1 MVFIELITG
10 KAGCGKSYTL
20 SKYINIANTKTNN
33 WIVLA
38 YTHSAVKNI
47 KQYVKDNYP
56 NIDTTNH
63 FKTIHK
69 YFHISFTNDE
79 NIINNNT
86 YEYIDYLFI
95 DEFSL
100 VSIKLFSTIWPI
112 IQKYIGKLILCGDYR
127 QLKPID
133 NIDKISYDNLKN
145 YLSLFP
151 IHIDDIEAIKH
162 FDNLVLSLDVVKQ
175 NVKKCVNLITQH
187 RANSQVNK
195 FIERLCFNNS
205 MCQETNKQLVRELV
219 DKHIICLQTL
229 VNLVKNNGYT
239 FISSTYKQLEQVN
252 TLIEKH
258 ASVITR
264 EQNVVKIVN
273 QINTI
278 RGDDNKTHD
287 TKNKAMKQI
296 YVKLGDNIRITE
308 TYNELQNG
316 DIYKLIEVCDNYL
329 IVQNNETEEYKQVF
343 PIINKDMMYYPI
355 LPDYLLTFHKSQGLS
370 IDNVIISL
378 DNLFD
383 FTMLYTGIS
392 RARENILFYTDNKV
406 NYEIFDIIK
415 HSYNKLDD
423 IMKTIYGNVI
433 VESK

>member
-47 KQYVKDNYP
+47 KQYVRDNYS

-151 IHIDDIEAIKH
+151 IHVDDIEAIKH

-195 FIERLCFNNS
+195 FIERLCFVNS
-205 MCQETNKQLVRELV
+205 TCKETDKQLVRELV

-287 TKNKAMKQI
+287 MKNKTMKQI

-329 IVQNNETEEYKQVF
+329 LVQNNETEEYKQVF

-392 RARENILFYTDNKV
+392 RARENILFYTDKKV

>member
-47 KQYVKDNYP
+47 KQYVRDNYS

-151 IHIDDIEAIKH
+151 IHVDDIEAIKH

-205 MCQETNKQLVRELV
+205 MCQETDKQLVRELV

-258 ASVITR
+258 SSVITR

-273 QINTI
+273 QINTT

-392 RARENILFYTDNKV
+392 RARENILFYTDKKV